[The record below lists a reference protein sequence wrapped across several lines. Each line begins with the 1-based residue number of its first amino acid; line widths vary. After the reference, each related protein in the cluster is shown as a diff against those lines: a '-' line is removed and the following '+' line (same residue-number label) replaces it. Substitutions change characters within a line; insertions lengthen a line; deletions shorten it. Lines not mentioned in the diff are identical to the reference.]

1 MPCIVKAQTNVVSD
15 ITINT
20 VWDISGSPYIIMN
33 SISVQDGVS
42 LSIDPGV
49 EIKFNGL
56 YSLSVLGE
64 ISAIGTLADSIIMT
78 SNLENPNPLDWDRIL
93 VQGVGSNNSEFKY
106 CRVEFGRVG
115 ISFENSSAKIS
126 NCLIKRCDRSGISID
141 GGSPTIINNTIH
153 NLQEPL

>member
-1 MPCIVKAQTNVVSD
+1 MKNCIILILLMPCIVKAQTNVVSD

-93 VQGVGSNNSEFKY
+93 VL
-106 CRVEFGRVG
+106 VEFLDGASLSDLVG
-115 ISFENSSAKIS
+115 LGDFLEEKLGCKVDVVSQRALREE
-126 NCLIKRCDRSGISID
+126 IKPYVYED
-141 GGSPTIINNTIH
+141 
-153 NLQEPL
+153 LLAL